1 MHKVNRV
8 VHLIVLLPKKD
19 RNSEDGYKPNFTQL
33 LKS

>member
-19 RNSEDGYKPNFTQL
+19 RNSEYGIKPDFT
-33 LKS
+33 